1 MADTADNDHAYRV
14 LAAAFDASFYRL
26 AYPDVAQQGGEPL
39 RHYIDSGWRELRDPA
54 PWFSAKAYME
64 AHPDLAGRDPFRHY
78 LEQGWREG
86 REIAASAYALD
97 YVWLKRDAGHST
109 AWRFD
114 PPRPRPPAAPAA
126 PAHPGPS
133 LDEARAVIAPEFDP
147 DHYLWANPDVAEQ
160 GLDPLEHFLGNG
172 WRENRN
178 PNAAFSVHD
187 YLELNPD
194 VAAAGL
200 NPFFHWLV
208 AGRAEGRTPGYDLGF
223 RYQVISRLEPLDQRL
238 ATAAQRAAG
247 IDRDPA
253 SALDAALAGRRS
265 DRGDLHITFSH
276 DDYTTNVGGVQ
287 LCLQREDAA
296 MRALGRDHLHLFPAT
311 HWPTVRPAGAA
322 GVLGVLLNGVLAGVF
337 DASTIA
343 AALKPA
349 PPGARTSFAI
359 HNMLGH
365 QPDEVVAILAAAGLS
380 KGFFWLHD
388 FTSLCAGYHLMRNE
402 VADCAAPPADSP
414 ACHLCVFGA
423 YRAWHVAAH
432 AALFRALDLTVAAP
446 SQSVYDLW
454 RARTTARP
462 DQPHVIAPLARLV
475 PRPAPEGPLRDGP
488 LRVAFLGM
496 PSPHKG
502 WPAFQALAE
511 RFAGDPRYEFWHLA
525 SRPVKGARLAFKEV
539 SVTLE
544 TPRAMLD
551 TLETLQIDV
560 AVLWSLC
567 RETFSYTA
575 HETVAAGAA
584 ILTRPDSGNIAAFV
598 AQGGHGRVLSDEAQ
612 LTGLFESGEVL
623 ALARGRRSPQHAD
636 LAMSALTADLLED
649 A

>member
-1 MADTADNDHAYRV
+1 MADAADNDHAYRV

-39 RHYIDSGWRELRDPA
+39 RHYVDAGWRELRDPA
-54 PWFSAKAYME
+54 PWFSSKAYLE
-64 AHPDLAGRDPFRHY
+64 ANPDVAGSDPFHHY

-86 REIAASAYALD
+86 RAIAASAYALD
-97 YVWLKRDAGHST
+97 YVWLKRDAGHAT

-114 PPRPRPPAAPAA
+114 PPRPRPSVAATPPPA
-126 PAHPGPS
+126 GPS
-133 LDEARAVIAPEFDP
+133 LDEARAMIAPEFDA
-147 DHYLWANPDVAEQ
+147 DYYLWANSDVADL
-160 GLDPLEHFLGNG
+160 GLDPLEHYLTNG
-172 WRENRN
+172 WREGRN
-178 PNAAFSVHD
+178 PNLAFSARD

-194 VAAAGL
+194 VGAAGL
-200 NPFFHWLV
+200 NPFFHWLA

-223 RYQVISRLEPLDQRL
+223 RHQVISGLESMEKRL
-238 ATAAQRAAG
+238 ATAAQRAAKVE
-247 IDRDPA
+247 RDPA
-253 SALDAALAGRRS
+253 SALEAALATRRS
-265 DRGDLHITFSH
+265 VRGDLHITFSH
-276 DDYTTNVGGVQ
+276 DDYTANVGGVQ

-296 MRALGRDHLHLFPAT
+296 MGALGRDHLHLFPAT
-311 HWPTVRPAGAA
+311 HWPIVRPAGAVGA
-322 GVLGVLLNGVLAGVF
+322 LGVLLNGAPVGVF
-337 DASTIA
+337 DADTIA

-349 PPGARTSFAI
+349 PTGAQTSFAI

-365 QPDEVVAILAAAGLS
+365 QPDEVVAILRGAGLS
-380 KGFFWLHD
+380 KGFLWLHD

-423 YRAWHVAAH
+423 QRAWHVAAH

-454 RARTTARP
+454 RARTTAP
-462 DQPHVIAPLARLV
+462 VDQPYVIAPLARLV
-475 PRPAPEGPLRDGP
+475 PRAAPKRALRQGP

-511 RFAGDPRYEFWHLA
+511 RFSGDPRYEFWHLA
-525 SRPVKGARLAFKEV
+525 SRPVKAARLAFQEV
-539 SVTLE
+539 AVTLE

-551 TLETLQIDV
+551 ALETLQIDV

-575 HETVAAGAA
+575 HEAVAAGVA

-598 AQGGHGRVLSDEAQ
+598 AEGGHGRVLSDESQ
-612 LTGLFESGEVL
+612 LTALFESGEVL
-623 ALARGRRSPQHAD
+623 ALARGQRSPQHAD
-636 LAMSALTADLLED
+636 LTMSALTADLLED